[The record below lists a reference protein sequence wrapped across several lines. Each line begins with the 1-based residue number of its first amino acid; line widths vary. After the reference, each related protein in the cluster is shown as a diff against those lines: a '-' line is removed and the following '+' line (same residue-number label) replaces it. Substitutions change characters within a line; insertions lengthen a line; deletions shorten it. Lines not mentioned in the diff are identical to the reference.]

1 MTNPVHQI
9 FGNQLRVRVCGVC
22 LDQNKILLVNHH
34 GLKHGNFWAP
44 PGGGLQFGETAEACL
59 KREFKEETGLEV
71 EIGDFLFA
79 TEFIHEPLHA
89 IELFFITFLAG
100 GVLKKGV
107 DPEMGTEQI
116 IQEVKFF
123 DREEIAQLNSGELH
137 GIFEKAPDALKIV
150 DLRGYFKL

>member
-1 MTNPVHQI
+1 MSNPVHQI

-22 LDQNKILLVNHH
+22 FDRNKILLVNHH

-44 PGGGLQFGETAEACL
+44 PGGGLHFGETAEACL
-59 KREFKEETGLEV
+59 KREFKEETGLNV

-89 IELFFITFLAG
+89 VELFFLTFIKD

-107 DPEMGTEQI
+107 DPEMGAEQI

-123 DREEIAQLNSGELH
+123 DRLEIAQLNSGELH

>member
-1 MTNPVHQI
+1 MSNPVHQI

-22 LDQNKILLVNHH
+22 IDQHKILLVNHH
-34 GLKHGNFWAP
+34 GLNRSNFWAP

-79 TEFIHEPLHA
+79 TEFIHKPLHA
-89 IELFFITFLAG
+89 IELFFLTFLKG

-107 DPEMGTEQI
+107 DPEMGAEQI

-123 DREEIAQLNSGELH
+123 DRMEIAQLNSGELH
-137 GIFEKAPDALKIV
+137 GIFEKAQDALKIV

>member
-1 MTNPVHQI
+1 MSNPVHQI

-22 LDQNKILLVNHH
+22 IDQNKILLVNHH
-34 GLKHGNFWAP
+34 GLNHGDFWAP

-59 KREFKEETGLEV
+59 KREFKEETGLDV

-89 IELFFITFLAG
+89 VELFFLTFIKG

-107 DPEMGTEQI
+107 DPEMGAEQI

-123 DREEIAQLNSGELH
+123 DRLEIAQLNAGELH
-137 GIFEKAPDALKIV
+137 GIFEKAPDVLKIV

>member
-1 MTNPVHQI
+1 MSNPVHEI

-22 LDQNKILLVNHH
+22 IDQNKILLVNHH
-34 GLKHGNFWAP
+34 GLKRGNFWAP

-59 KREFKEETGLEV
+59 KREFEEETGLNV

-89 IELFFITFLAG
+89 VELFFLTFIKD

-123 DREEIAQLNSGELH
+123 DRLEIAQLNSGELH